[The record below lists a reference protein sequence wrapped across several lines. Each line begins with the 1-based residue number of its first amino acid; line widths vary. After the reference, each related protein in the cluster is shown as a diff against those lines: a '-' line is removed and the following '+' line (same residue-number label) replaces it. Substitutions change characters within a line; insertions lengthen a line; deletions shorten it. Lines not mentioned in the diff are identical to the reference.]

1 MGLPNPKNRKPT
13 ASEVVEWALYIAKN
27 KIAIDVPG
35 SGMGAQC
42 WDLPNYLLDKYWG
55 FRTWGNA
62 DAMAQKSNYR
72 GRDFKIIRNTKDF
85 VPQPG
90 DWGVWTGGWAGHVNI
105 VVGPCTK

>member
-1 MGLPNPKNRKPT
+1 M
-13 ASEVVEWALYIAKN
+13 
-27 KIAIDVPG
+27 
-35 SGMGAQC
+35 
-42 WDLPNYLLDKYWG
+42 
-55 FRTWGNA
+55 GNA

-105 VVGPCTK
+105 VVGPCTKTIGMVWIKTGIQIMQQEVRRIKSNTLIMMDQVEELNILLTTISSGEIYAGT

>member
-1 MGLPNPKNRKPT
+1 M
-13 ASEVVEWALYIAKN
+13 
-27 KIAIDVPG
+27 
-35 SGMGAQC
+35 
-42 WDLPNYLLDKYWG
+42 G

-105 VVGPCTK
+105 VVGMHKRLLVWCGSKLVYK